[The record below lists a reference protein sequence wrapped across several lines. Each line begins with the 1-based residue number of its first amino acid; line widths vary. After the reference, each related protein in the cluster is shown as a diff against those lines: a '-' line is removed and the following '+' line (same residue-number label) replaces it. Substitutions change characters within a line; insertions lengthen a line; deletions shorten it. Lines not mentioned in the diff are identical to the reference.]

1 MLNKED
7 DTVFNLHLVSTLL
20 VLPQGL
26 FEEIE

>member
-7 DTVFNLHLVSTLL
+7 DTVSNLHLGSTFL